1 MYILDELNAKYL
13 NQLVE
18 QADELDVDYYE
29 LISERC
35 TATEMLY
42 KAEYIIGIIFK
53 LFQEKLIEELDE
65 LGVST
70 ETLKLVKKEV
80 GELTLEDNRNSTLK
94 SNEAFKRLEV
104 TLWSEIGYD
113 ECEMQQIKNIFEKY
127 NVQPN

>member
-42 KAEYIIGIIFK
+42 KAEYIVGIIFE
-53 LFQEKLIEELDE
+53 LFQEKLIEELKE
-65 LGVST
+65 LGVSE

-80 GELTLEDNRNSTLK
+80 EELTSEDNRNSTLR
-94 SNEAFKRLEV
+94 SDEAFKRLEA
-104 TLWSEIGYD
+104 TLSQELGGD
-113 ECEMQQIKNIFEKY
+113 ESKLQQIKNIFEKY
-127 NVQPN
+127 NVEKN